1 MFDEMLHRDIFLV
14 NSLITSYVR
23 RGDLAAAWT
32 LFCDVRRT
40 RSDLD
45 AHTFTPVL
53 RACSL
58 LPLSKRGKQVHTHMI
73 KTGADIGTVAK
84 TALMDMYSR
93 YGYLEQSKRIFEE
106 MVHKDVVAW
115 NALLSSFLRHD
126 LPLEAL
132 SVLREMGK
140 ENVELSE
147 FTLCSVLKCCASLK
161 ALELGRQVHGLVVS
175 MGRDLVVLSTA
186 LIDFY
191 STVGCIDDSLKVFY
205 SLKGWKDDMMYNTL
219 VSACIRNRRYDEGFK
234 ILSLM
239 KPNVVGLTSSLVGCS
254 ENLDLWVGKQIHCI
268 TIRQGFTY
276 ETQLCNALLDM
287 YAKCGKIS
295 HARSLFDGIC
305 RKDVISWTSMI
316 DAYGRNGRGHE
327 AVELFEQMM
336 EDGNK
341 VIPNSVTFLSLLSA
355 CAHSGL
361 VEEGKKCFNLLREK
375 YGIEPD
381 PEHYACF
388 VDILGRAG
396 NMEEVWS
403 AYQNMVEQGTKPTV
417 GVWIALL
424 NACSLNQ
431 DVERGEFAA
440 KHLLQMEPDNASHI
454 VLVSNFYAAIGKWD
468 YVDELRSMMRTKGK
482 NHTCSNLKTI
492 SQDDVGKKV
501 DGVPVFSAQNL
512 DIAIATKGIKWYTP
526 YFFDKGVLDNIL
538 EEAVDQHFHTLIQT
552 RHLQRRRDVVDDNLA
567 AEVIEEMNDSLGDP
581 PEVQEVPR

>member
-341 VIPNSVTFLSLLSA
+341 
-355 CAHSGL
+355 
-361 VEEGKKCFNLLREK
+361 EK
-375 YGIEPD
+375 P
-381 PEHYACF
+381 
-388 VDILGRAG
+388 
-396 NMEEVWS
+396 
-403 AYQNMVEQGTKPTV
+403 
-417 GVWIALL
+417 
-424 NACSLNQ
+424 
-431 DVERGEFAA
+431 
-440 KHLLQMEPDNASHI
+440 HLFQFEDN
-454 VLVSNFYAAIGKWD
+454 F
-468 YVDELRSMMRTKGK
+468 
-482 NHTCSNLKTI
+482 
-492 SQDDVGKKV
+492 
-501 DGVPVFSAQNL
+501 
-512 DIAIATKGIKWYTP
+512 
-526 YFFDKGVLDNIL
+526 
-538 EEAVDQHFHTLIQT
+538 T
-552 RHLQRRRDVVDDNLA
+552 R
-567 AEVIEEMNDSLGDP
+567 
-581 PEVQEVPR
+581 

>member
-1 MFDEMLHRDIFLV
+1 MFDEMLHRDISHV

-23 RGDLAAAWT
+23 RGDLATAWT

-106 MVHKDVVAW
+106 MVHRDVVAW

-140 ENVELSE
+140 ENVMLSE

-191 STVGCIDDSLKVFY
+191 SSVGCIDDALKVFY
-205 SLKGWKDDMMYNTL
+205 SLKGWKDDMMYNSL
-219 VSACIRNRRYDEGFK
+219 VSACIRNKRYDQGFK

-254 ENLDLWVGKQIHCI
+254 ENLDLWVGKQIHCVAV
-268 TIRQGFTY
+268 RQGFTY

-295 HARSLFDGIC
+295 HARSLFNGISQ
-305 RKDVISWTSMI
+305 KDVISWTCMV
-316 DAYGRNGRGHE
+316 DAYGRSGCGHE
-327 AVELFEQMM
+327 GVELFEQMM

-341 VIPNSVTFLSLLSA
+341 VIPNSVTFLSVLSA

-375 YGIEPD
+375 YGLEPD

-388 VDILGRAG
+388 IDILGRAG
-396 NMEEVWS
+396 NMEEAWS
-403 AYQNMVEQGTKPTV
+403 AYQNMIEQGTKPTV

-440 KHLLQMEPDNASHI
+440 KHLLQMEPDKASHI

-468 YVDELRSMMRTKGK
+468 CVDELRSMMRTKRLVKEAG
-482 NHTCSNLKTI
+482 NSWINVSAFNQH
-492 SQDDVGKKV
+492 VGLDSWLLTSRIPQKSEERKLGGAQEKK
-501 DGVPVFSAQNL
+501 
-512 DIAIATKGIKWYTP
+512 
-526 YFFDKGVLDNIL
+526 
-538 EEAVDQHFHTLIQT
+538 
-552 RHLQRRRDVVDDNLA
+552 
-567 AEVIEEMNDSLGDP
+567 
-581 PEVQEVPR
+581 